1 MKATIEISD
10 SQFDKLIKQSIDN
23 SLANIDLEKLIETK
37 VNSRVDIILRKN
49 LSDEKIENFARDR
62 VSRILTNESLK
73 DFTCGINS
81 SDVLSNI
88 ESKILLMIQ
97 NSKNFKLLVR
107 QTIKNSL

>member
-1 MKATIEISD
+1 MKAIIEILD

-23 SLANIDLEKLIETK
+23 ALVSIDLEKLIETK

-49 LSDEKIENFARDR
+49 ISDEKIESFTRDR
-62 VSRILTNESLK
+62 VSRIITTESLK
-73 DFTCGINS
+73 DFTYGINGQ
-81 SDVLSNI
+81 DVLSNL

-97 NSKNFKLLVR
+97 NSKDFKILVR